1 MNNKFKQELYT
12 GELGEKRAYEY
23 LTNLDFTQFVLDVR
37 NDEFFQ
43 KLDVDFVHCDKE
55 GNFRNIEVKT
65 DTMAHRTGNLVYEH
79 TSNKYYNTIGCF
91 EKTRAD
97 IMFYYLTETDEM
109 YTLTMY
115 ELRKYVRENSKYL
128 REVNMGDNALGFL
141 IKIDDLKNKGIMHL
155 IESTY

>member
-1 MNNKFKQELYT
+1 MNNKFKKDLYT

-43 KLDVDFVHCDKE
+43 TLDVDFVHCDKE
-55 GNFRNIEVKT
+55 GDFRNIEVKT

>member
-1 MNNKFKQELYT
+1 
-12 GELGEKRAYEY
+12 
-23 LTNLDFTQFVLDVR
+23 
-37 NDEFFQ
+37 
-43 KLDVDFVHCDKE
+43 
-55 GNFRNIEVKT
+55 
-65 DTMAHRTGNLVYEH
+65 
-79 TSNKYYNTIGCF
+79 
-91 EKTRAD
+91 
-97 IMFYYLTETDEM
+97 MFYYLTETDEM